1 MKKLLI
7 TFLIGV
13 ACTTAFLPSLHSTA
27 SCMSITNHSAPASKD
42 YYKDRAAVHIT
53 DLKDEFS
60 ILTSSGINDVDFLNS
75 EIAVLRTTIYISA
88 LIQSYITDE
97 QLIDLA
103 EEIVQ
108 QNSGII
114 RESRILIDKLSISEK
129 SNSTNNENYVKSSKE
144 ITDALFTN
152 LSKINPDESDSL
164 TYINQVQYLIEASKS
179 LANLINKSTENNII
193 KEMSQDII
201 NNADSN
207 LETITEIKP
216 AIK

>member
-7 TFLIGV
+7 TFLKGV
-13 ACTTAFLPSLHSTA
+13 DCTTAFLPSLHSTA

-193 KEMSQDII
+193 KEMAENII
-201 NNADSN
+201 NNADNN

-216 AIK
+216 AFN

>member
-88 LIQSYITDE
+88 LIQRYITDE

-193 KEMSQDII
+193 KEMAEDII
-201 NNADSN
+201 NNADNN

-216 AIK
+216 AFN

>member
-27 SCMSITNHSAPASKD
+27 SCMNITNHSAPASKD

-193 KEMSQDII
+193 KEMAEDII
-201 NNADSN
+201 NNADNN

-216 AIK
+216 AFN

>member
-129 SNSTNNENYVKSSKE
+129 SNSTNHENYVKSSKE

-193 KEMSQDII
+193 KEMAEDII
-201 NNADSN
+201 NNADNN

-216 AIK
+216 AFN

>member
-114 RESRILIDKLSISEK
+114 RESRILIDKLSISKK

-193 KEMSQDII
+193 TEMAEDII
-201 NNADSN
+201 NNADNN

-216 AIK
+216 AFN

>member
-1 MKKLLI
+1 M
-7 TFLIGV
+7 
-13 ACTTAFLPSLHSTA
+13 
-27 SCMSITNHSAPASKD
+27 
-42 YYKDRAAVHIT
+42 HIT

-193 KEMSQDII
+193 KEMAENII
-201 NNADSN
+201 NNADNN

-216 AIK
+216 AFN

>member
-42 YYKDRAAVHIT
+42 YYKDRAAVHII

-164 TYINQVQYLIEASKS
+164 TYINQIQYLIEASKS

-193 KEMSQDII
+193 KEMAEDII
-201 NNADSN
+201 NNADNN

-216 AIK
+216 AFN

>member
-13 ACTTAFLPSLHSTA
+13 TCTTTFFPPLHIA
-27 SCMSITNHSAPASKD
+27 ALCKDIPTNSAPAVKD
-42 YYKDRAAVHIT
+42 SYKDRASVHIE
-53 DLKDEFS
+53 DLKGEFS
-60 ILTSSGINDVDFLNS
+60 ARPSSGINDVDFLNS
-75 EIAVLRTTIYISA
+75 EISVLRTAIYISA

-103 EEIVQ
+103 DT
-108 QNSGII
+108 
-114 RESRILIDKLSISEK
+114 LF
-129 SNSTNNENYVKSSKE
+129 NNLN
-144 ITDALFTN
+144 
-152 LSKINPDESDSL
+152 KINPDESDSL
-164 TYINQVQYLIEASKS
+164 TYINQIQYLIEASKS
-179 LANLINKSTENNII
+179 LAKLINESTKDNII

>member
-193 KEMSQDII
+193 KEMVEDII
-201 NNADSN
+201 NNADNN

-216 AIK
+216 AFN

>member
-60 ILTSSGINDVDFLNS
+60 ILTSSDINDVDFLNS

-193 KEMSQDII
+193 KEMAEDII
-201 NNADSN
+201 NNADNN

-216 AIK
+216 AFN

>member
-13 ACTTAFLPSLHSTA
+13 ACTTAFLPSLHCTA

-193 KEMSQDII
+193 KEMAEDII
-201 NNADSN
+201 NNADNN

-216 AIK
+216 AFN

>member
-129 SNSTNNENYVKSSKE
+129 SNSTNNENYVKSSRE

-193 KEMSQDII
+193 KKMAEDII
-201 NNADSN
+201 NNADNN

-216 AIK
+216 AFN

>member
-129 SNSTNNENYVKSSKE
+129 SNSTNHENYVKSSKE

-193 KEMSQDII
+193 KEMAEDII
-201 NNADSN
+201 NNTDNN

-216 AIK
+216 AFN

>member
-13 ACTTAFLPSLHSTA
+13 ACTTAFLPSLHNTA

-129 SNSTNNENYVKSSKE
+129 SNSTNHENYVKSSKE

-193 KEMSQDII
+193 KEMAEDII
-201 NNADSN
+201 NNADNN

-216 AIK
+216 AFN

>member
-75 EIAVLRTTIYISA
+75 EIEVLRTTIYISA

-193 KEMSQDII
+193 KEMAEDII
-201 NNADSN
+201 NNADNN

-216 AIK
+216 AFN

>member
-7 TFLIGV
+7 TFLIEV

-60 ILTSSGINDVDFLNS
+60 ILTSSGINYVDFLNS

-193 KEMSQDII
+193 KEMAEDII
-201 NNADSN
+201 NNADNN

-216 AIK
+216 AFN

>member
-193 KEMSQDII
+193 KKMAEDII
-201 NNADSN
+201 NNADNN

-216 AIK
+216 AFN

>member
-13 ACTTAFLPSLHSTA
+13 TCTTTSFPPLHIA
-27 SCMSITNHSAPASKD
+27 ALCKDIPTNSAPAVKD
-42 YYKDRAAVHIT
+42 SYKDRASVHIE
-53 DLKDEFS
+53 DLKGEFS
-60 ILTSSGINDVDFLNS
+60 ARPSSGINDVDFLNS
-75 EIAVLRTTIYISA
+75 EISVLRTAIYISA

-108 QNSGII
+108 ENSGVI
-114 RESRILIDKLSISEK
+114 RESRILIDKLSTSKKSDAAASEK
-129 SNSTNNENYVKSSKE
+129 YTKASKE
-144 ITDALFTN
+144 ITDTLFNN
-152 LSKINPDESDSL
+152 LNKINPDESDSL
-164 TYINQVQYLIEASKS
+164 TYINQIQYLIEASKS
-179 LANLINKSTENNII
+179 LAKLINESTKDNII

>member
-108 QNSGII
+108 ENSGVI
-114 RESRILIDKLSISEK
+114 RESRILIDKLSTSKKSDAAASEK
-129 SNSTNNENYVKSSKE
+129 YTKASKE
-144 ITDALFTN
+144 ITDTLFNN
-152 LSKINPDESDSL
+152 LNKINPDESDSL
-164 TYINQVQYLIEASKS
+164 TYINQIQYLIEASKS
-179 LANLINKSTENNII
+179 LAKLINESTKDNII

>member
-129 SNSTNNENYVKSSKE
+129 
-144 ITDALFTN
+144 
-152 LSKINPDESDSL
+152 
-164 TYINQVQYLIEASKS
+164 
-179 LANLINKSTENNII
+179 I
-193 KEMSQDII
+193 KFY
-201 NNADSN
+201 
-207 LETITEIKP
+207 
-216 AIK
+216 

>member
-13 ACTTAFLPSLHSTA
+13 ACTTAFLPSFHSTA

-193 KEMSQDII
+193 KEMAEDII
-201 NNADSN
+201 NNADNN

-216 AIK
+216 AFN

>member
-129 SNSTNNENYVKSSKE
+129 SNSTNHENYVKSSKE

-193 KEMSQDII
+193 KEMAEDII
-201 NNADSN
+201 NNAYNN

-216 AIK
+216 AFN

>member
-114 RESRILIDKLSISEK
+114 RESRILIDKLSISKK

-193 KEMSQDII
+193 KEMAEDII
-201 NNADSN
+201 NNADNN

-216 AIK
+216 AFN

>member
-60 ILTSSGINDVDFLNS
+60 ILNSSGINDVDFLNS

-193 KEMSQDII
+193 KEMAEDII
-201 NNADSN
+201 NNADNN

-216 AIK
+216 AFN

>member
-144 ITDALFTN
+144 IADALFTN

-193 KEMSQDII
+193 KEMAEDII
-201 NNADSN
+201 NNADNN

-216 AIK
+216 AFN

>member
-164 TYINQVQYLIEASKS
+164 TYINQIQYLIEASKS
-179 LANLINKSTENNII
+179 LAKLINESTKDNII

>member
-1 MKKLLI
+1 MKELLI

-13 ACTTAFLPSLHSTA
+13 ACTTAFLPSLHSTS

-152 LSKINPDESDSL
+152 LSKINPNESDSL

-193 KEMSQDII
+193 KEMAEDII
-201 NNADSN
+201 NNADNN

-216 AIK
+216 AFN

>member
-152 LSKINPDESDSL
+152 LSKIKPDESDSL

-193 KEMSQDII
+193 KEMAEDII
-201 NNADSN
+201 NNADNN

-216 AIK
+216 AFN

>member
-13 ACTTAFLPSLHSTA
+13 TCTTALLPSLHSVA
-27 SCMSITNHSAPASKD
+27 LCKSIATHSAPAAKD
-42 YYKDRAAVHIT
+42 YYKDRATVHIA

-103 EEIVQ
+103 EEIIQ
-108 QNSGII
+108 ENSGII
-114 RESRILIDKLSISEK
+114 RESRILIDKLSVSEK
-129 SNSTNNENYVKSSKE
+129 SNATNNENYVKASKE

-179 LANLINKSTENNII
+179 LANLINKSTQNNII
-193 KEMSQDII
+193 KEMAEDII
-201 NNADSN
+201 NNADNN

-216 AIK
+216 AFN

>member
-13 ACTTAFLPSLHSTA
+13 ACTTAFLPPLHSTA

-129 SNSTNNENYVKSSKE
+129 SNSTNNENYVKSSRE

-193 KEMSQDII
+193 KEMAEDII
-201 NNADSN
+201 NNADNN

-216 AIK
+216 AFN

>member
-144 ITDALFTN
+144 ITDALFNN

-193 KEMSQDII
+193 KEMAEDII
-201 NNADSN
+201 NNADNN

-216 AIK
+216 AFN

>member
-13 ACTTAFLPSLHSTA
+13 TCTTTFFPPLHIA
-27 SCMSITNHSAPASKD
+27 ALCKDIPTNSAPAVKD
-42 YYKDRAAVHIT
+42 SYKDRASVHIE
-53 DLKDEFS
+53 DLKGEFS

-108 QNSGII
+108 ENSGVI
-114 RESRILIDKLSISEK
+114 RESRILIDKLSTSKKSDAAASEK
-129 SNSTNNENYVKSSKE
+129 YTKASKE
-144 ITDALFTN
+144 ITDTLFNN
-152 LSKINPDESDSL
+152 LNKINPDESDSL

-193 KEMSQDII
+193 KEMAENII
-201 NNADSN
+201 NNADNN

-216 AIK
+216 AFN